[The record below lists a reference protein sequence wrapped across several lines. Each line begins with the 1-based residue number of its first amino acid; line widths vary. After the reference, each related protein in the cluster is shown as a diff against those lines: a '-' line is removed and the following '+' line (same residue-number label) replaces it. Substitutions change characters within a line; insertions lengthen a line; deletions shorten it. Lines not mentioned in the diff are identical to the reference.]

1 MPDENLVVFFNGSLK
16 LESEVGISIRDR
28 GYLYGDAVFDATRTF
43 NGIPFKLREHIHR
56 LYDSLRYM
64 RIDPGMD
71 PEAMEH
77 WSLEVVA
84 HNYPLLPP
92 NQDMWVMQRISR
104 GVEGGQ
110 PLDGNGEGDHAT
122 VLIESHAI
130 PFASRASL
138 YRDGAKV
145 RTPSVPRIPPRFV
158 SPRAKTHNYLNLI
171 LGDLEAQGVEPG
183 SWAVLLDE
191 NGNLTEGRGS
201 NIFLVKDGQLS
212 TPKGQFV
219 LEGITRD
226 TVLSLATGLDIPAME
241 RDIDL
246 FDAYTADEAFLTSTS
261 LCICPVSSVNGTAV
275 AGGLVPGPV
284 TQRLMS
290 AFSDL
295 AGMDYVSQYLVHL
308 PDGA

>member
-1 MPDENLVVFFNGSLK
+1 
-16 LESEVGISIRDR
+16 
-28 GYLYGDAVFDATRTF
+28 
-43 NGIPFKLREHIHR
+43 
-56 LYDSLRYM
+56 
-64 RIDPGMD
+64 MD

-84 HNYPLLPP
+84 QNYPLLPP

-104 GVEGGQ
+104 GVESAQ
-110 PLDGNGEGDHAT
+110 PGEANHAT

-130 PFASRASL
+130 PFASRAPL

-145 RTPSVPRIPPRFV
+145 RTPSVPRTPPRFM
-158 SPRAKTHNYLNLI
+158 SPRAKTHNYLNLV

-212 TPKGQFV
+212 TPRGQFV
-219 LEGITRD
+219 LEGITRN
-226 TVLSLATGLDIPAME
+226 TVLGLAAGLDIPTAE
-241 RDIDL
+241 QDIDL

-261 LCICPVSSVNGTAV
+261 LCICPVSSINGSQV
-275 AGGLVPGPV
+275 ADGQIPGPV
-284 TQRLMS
+284 TQRLMG
-290 AFSDL
+290 AFSDI
-295 AGMDYVSQYLVHL
+295 AGMDYVAQYLAHM
-308 PDGA
+308 PE